1 MPGYYNLVLQS
12 WTLLHRIT
20 YALIH
25 KLYLF
30 VYISIYLFSYF
41 SGMWLPLFSG
51 FVWSAV
57 IWKTTFPYFFP
68 TVTHQSMLEFTPLI
82 HVDSH
87 CAGHL
92 IVLFT
97 EPDFFMAAGPVIY
110 FHIYIHSLHWYG
122 KFSLMQTNLKTFISL
137 TSIVLS
143 PFCIN
148 SVHGKVPVL
157 SIITCPNYTMQFLVR
172 TGAIMRNMGI
182 LI

>member
-1 MPGYYNLVLQS
+1 MLWFTS
-12 WTLLHRIT
+12 
-20 YALIH
+20 
-25 KLYLF
+25 F
-30 VYISIYLFSYF
+30 IYLFIYRF
-41 SGMWLPLFSG
+41 IYL
-51 FVWSAV
+51 V
-57 IWKTTFPYFFP
+57 IFLVCDCPYFQGLCGLQWSGRQHSPIFP
-68 TVTHQSMLEFTPLI
+68 HSYSPVHARISTVNSCGLSLCRSP
-82 HVDSH
+82 DSS
-87 CAGHL
+87 
-92 IVLFT
+92 
-97 EPDFFMAAGPVIY
+97 FMAAGPVIY
-110 FHIYIHSLHWYG
+110 FHIYIHSLHRYG

>member
-1 MPGYYNLVLQS
+1 MIAPIFRVCVVCSDLEDN
-12 WTLLHRIT
+12 I
-20 YALIH
+20 
-25 KLYLF
+25 
-30 VYISIYLFSYF
+30 
-41 SGMWLPLFSG
+41 PL
-51 FVWSAV
+51 
-57 IWKTTFPYFFP
+57 FFP
-68 TVTHQSMLEFTPLI
+68 TVTHQSMLEFPQLNSCGLSLCRSP
-82 HVDSH
+82 DSS
-87 CAGHL
+87 
-92 IVLFT
+92 
-97 EPDFFMAAGPVIY
+97 FMAAGPVIY
-110 FHIYIHSLHWYG
+110 FHIYIHSLHRYG

>member
-1 MPGYYNLVLQS
+1 MLWFTS
-12 WTLLHRIT
+12 
-20 YALIH
+20 
-25 KLYLF
+25 F
-30 VYISIYLFSYF
+30 IYLFIY
-41 SGMWLPLFSG
+41 LFIYI
-51 FVWSAV
+51 V
-57 IWKTTFPYFFP
+57 IFLVCDCPYFQGLCGLQWSGRQHSPIFP
-68 TVTHQSMLEFTPLI
+68 TVTHQSMLEFPQLI

-122 KFSLMQTNLKTFISL
+122 KFLLMQTNLTTFISL